1 MESKFQLIYYQKANG
16 EIPILEFLKE
26 QPIRDQK
33 KLFGLFQLLESQGNN
48 LREPQSKPLKDG
60 IFELRVKGSTGAIRV
75 LYFFFI
81 GQKIVLTNA
90 AIKKSMKLPASVF
103 QQARKYREDFI
114 SRIKEIDNE

>member
-60 IFELRVKGSTGAIRV
+60 IVELRIKGSTGAIRV